1 MSGAFNGQWLQ
12 GKEQECMLGLQV
24 VSGLLS

>member
-12 GKEQECMLGLQV
+12 GKEQEYMLGLQV
-24 VSGLLS
+24 VTGLLS